1 MTDNGDLSNLGVGA
15 MQVLIDILAA
25 LFIWAAAVLLSPF
38 GVEVATARPHGDSA
52 PHAVERTRP
61 AAPASAPA
69 SGDCPQAS
77 DDRLHAA

>member
-1 MTDNGDLSNLGVGA
+1 MTDNDGLSSLGVGA
-15 MQVLIDILAA
+15 MQVLIEILAA

-52 PHAVERTRP
+52 PRTIERTAP
-61 AAPASAPA
+61 AAPAAAPV

-77 DDRLHAA
+77 QDRLHAA